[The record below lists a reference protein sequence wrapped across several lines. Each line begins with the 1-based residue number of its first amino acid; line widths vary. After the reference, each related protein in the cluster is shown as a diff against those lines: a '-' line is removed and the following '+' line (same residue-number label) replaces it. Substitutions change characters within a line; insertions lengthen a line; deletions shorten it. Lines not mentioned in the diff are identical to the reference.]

1 MTFEAALRAELITI
15 TGLSNKVYP
24 VNAPE
29 GTAAPYVTYES
40 GLLDEEKT
48 LGGFLTSGSL
58 ECSLDVLG
66 ATYGDMKS
74 YSKAV
79 KAKVKTFVNRTIG
92 TGGPFIQDIEFAELA
107 PELYESEVNMYRC
120 IITFTA
126 YYQEV

>member
-1 MTFEAALRAELITI
+1 MTFEAALRAELITV

-29 GTAAPYVTYES
+29 GTMAPYVTYET
-40 GLLDEEKT
+40 GLMSEEKA
-48 LGGFLTSGSL
+48 LDGFQASGTL

-66 ATYGDMKS
+66 ATYGDMKT

-79 KAKVKTFVNRTIG
+79 KAKVKGFLNRTIG
-92 TGGPFIQDIEFAELA
+92 TGGPFIQNITFSELA

-120 IITFTA
+120 IITFTVF
-126 YYQEV
+126 YKEV